1 MKNLILVTL
10 AFFLFSCKNLKE
22 LGKIKLEE
30 VSEKE
35 EQSNSKFYNAYIE
48 QQTLFNQEIV
58 NSWNANP
65 PAFMVKNTN
74 GWRELGPN
82 LTDNTTAW
90 SATNATLSA

>member
-30 VSEKE
+30 VS
-35 EQSNSKFYNAYIE
+35 
-48 QQTLFNQEIV
+48 EIV